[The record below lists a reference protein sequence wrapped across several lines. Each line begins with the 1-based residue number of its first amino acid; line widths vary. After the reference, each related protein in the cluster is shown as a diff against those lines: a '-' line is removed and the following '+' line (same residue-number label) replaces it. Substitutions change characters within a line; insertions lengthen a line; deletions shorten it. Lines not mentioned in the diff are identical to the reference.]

1 MPLRNHFIPP
11 LSLTHPWGGVH
22 GTWATTIAQ
31 QLNGGVLPARYYAVP
46 TVELGGPVEID
57 IATLED
63 ASGPAPAGAGP
74 ALQPWTPPA
83 PALTLA
89 VDFSGV
95 DTIEVQVFYDE
106 GGPRLAAAIELVS
119 PKNKDR
125 PATRRAFAVKCASY
139 LQQAASV
146 TVIDVVTARHANL
159 HAEFLQT
166 LNLGNGALW
175 QSPSGLYAVAYRMVR
190 QDERSTVEVWPEALT
205 LGAPLPRLPLWLGTD
220 FSVPLDLEASYL
232 SACTSLRIAG

>member
-11 LSLTHPWGGVH
+11 LSLTHPWGGFH
-22 GTWATTIAQ
+22 GAWATCIAQ
-31 QLNGGVLPARYYAVP
+31 QLNRGILPTRYYAVP

-63 ASGPAPAGAGP
+63 QSGPTPSGSGAI
-74 ALQPWTPPA
+74 LQPWTPPT
-83 PALTLA
+83 PTVTLA

-106 GGPRLAAAIELVS
+106 GSPRLAAAIELVS
-119 PKNKDR
+119 PKSKDR

-146 TVIDVVTARHANL
+146 IVIDVVTVRHANM
-159 HAEFLQT
+159 HAELLQT

-175 QSPSGLYAVAYRMVR
+175 QSPSALCVVAYRMVR
-190 QDERSTVEVWPEALT
+190 EDERSKIEIWPEALAP
-205 LGAPLPRLPLWLGTD
+205 GAPLPRLPLWLGVD
-220 FSVPLDLEASYL
+220 ISVPLDLEKSYL
-232 SACTSLRIAG
+232 SACESLRIAG